1 MKKKSTSQSAF
12 FNLRVLIAALFC
24 LAGVAVA
31 LFGMGAFSSAF
42 AQARGTKNNQASP
55 GTQSPDVVRMVGP
68 VRVDKPLRDLPYVAP
83 KPEFEEQV
91 LTPHPR
97 GTAQPPAS
105 AGYGT
110 SGLKYVQ
117 GLLKN
122 LWRPAPTMPPPL
134 LTFEG
139 GAAAQFCACAP
150 PDTDGD
156 VGPNHYVEAINVA
169 FAVFDKNGNMLAGPT
184 TYNSLFAPL
193 TGTPCSGPNN
203 GNPFVFYDHIADRWV
218 ISDFAFPSFPGSSFW
233 ECIGVSQNGDPVSGG
248 WILYALQVDPANPTF
263 LGDYPKL
270 ALWPDAY
277 YLSMNLFSSPTTFN
291 GVRVYALDRA
301 SMIGGGPT
309 HAVGFTVGL
318 AGVGDS
324 YSLQPAG
331 FRTGN
336 PPPAGRQEFF
346 LAVDATFPGI
356 TQTQV
361 HAWLFHVDFVTPA
374 NSTFGVLPDH
384 TPNGEITVN
393 PFVEAWT
400 ASTYNLVPQQGTG
413 QKLDTLGDKIMT
425 PVVYQ
430 SRSGTESLWAD
441 QTVMLNYPNGPTV
454 VRWYQFDVTGGI
466 IPATPAQQQ
475 DW

>member
-1 MKKKSTSQSAF
+1 MKKKSSQSAF
-12 FNLRVLIAALFC
+12 FNLRVLIGLFVV
-24 LAGVAVA
+24 LAGVFLA
-31 LFGMGAFSSAF
+31 LFGMGAFSNAF
-42 AQARGTKNNQASP
+42 AQGKGTQNNSSTTNQASP
-55 GTQSPDVVRMVGP
+55 GTQAPDVIPMVGP
-68 VRVDKPLRDLPYVAP
+68 VRLDQDLRTLPSVPP
-83 KPEFEEQV
+83 KPEFEERV
-91 LTPHPR
+91 LTRYPH
-97 GTAQPPAS
+97 GTEQGGATGTP

-110 SGLKYVQ
+110 SGLAYVQ
-117 GLLKN
+117 GLLKS

-139 GAAAQFCACAP
+139 GAAAGFCGCAP
-150 PDTDGD
+150 PDSDGD

-193 TGTPCSGPNN
+193 TGTPCSGQND
-203 GNPFVFYDHIADRWV
+203 GDPFVFYDQIADRWV
-218 ISDFAFPSFPGSSFW
+218 ITDFAFPSFPASSFW
-233 ECIGVSQNGDPVSGG
+233 EGIGVSQNGDPVSGG
-248 WILYALQVDPANPTF
+248 RIQYALQVDPANPTF

-346 LAVDATFPGI
+346 LAVDATFPGLS
-356 TQTQV
+356 QTQV

-374 NSTFGVLPDH
+374 NSTFGVLPNH

-393 PFVEAWT
+393 PF
-400 ASTYNLVPQQGTG
+400 
-413 QKLDTLGDKIMT
+413 
-425 PVVYQ
+425 
-430 SRSGTESLWAD
+430 
-441 QTVMLNYPNGPTV
+441 
-454 VRWYQFDVTGGI
+454 
-466 IPATPAQQQ
+466 
-475 DW
+475 